1 MKGGAETAG
10 TGGGYGTSDLGSC
23 KSKIMFVSGNYFV
36 ELVSTN
42 GNLHLKTG
50 LKSVFIG
57 VLVAPRKEHGNWKE
71 AFDTPS

>member
-10 TGGGYGTSDLGSC
+10 TGGGHGSSDFGSC
-23 KSKIMFVSGNYFV
+23 KSKIMVVSGNYFA
-36 ELVSTN
+36 ELVSAN

-50 LKSVFIG
+50 LKLVFIM